1 MILNVSG
8 RTDIIGFYSEWFFK
22 RLKAGF
28 VDVRNPFNPQ
38 FVSRYSLKK
47 EDVDIL
53 VITTK
58 NPLPLLSHLDMLSD
72 YTCLFQITL
81 TPYGKDLEPRVP
93 DKNQIISA
101 ISHLTEAFGP
111 EHIWLRFDPILLN
124 ERYTTE
130 EHAKALEY
138 ILDKLAPDI
147 SRVIISFVDE
157 YKNTLAH
164 HIHALSESE
173 MHSVG
178 KVLGQIGA
186 KYHMPIQTC
195 SETVDLSPYG
205 IYPGLCVDPVYLAK
219 LAGHPLAYEPN
230 QQKRPC
236 ACADWRDIGAYN
248 SCLHFCRYC
257 YANFDE
263 KKIRSNYASH
273 DPESTMLIGHL
284 EETDIVREYIPKNRQ
299 LSLF

>member
-93 DKNQIISA
+93 DKIRSFQP
-101 ISHLTEAFGP
+101 F
-111 EHIWLRFDPILLN
+111 RILL
-124 ERYTTE
+124 
-130 EHAKALEY
+130 AS
-138 ILDKLAPDI
+138 LDLNI
-147 SRVIISFVDE
+147 SGCVL
-157 YKNTLAH
+157 TL
-164 HIHALSESE
+164 
-173 MHSVG
+173 
-178 KVLGQIGA
+178 
-186 KYHMPIQTC
+186 
-195 SETVDLSPYG
+195 
-205 IYPGLCVDPVYLAK
+205 
-219 LAGHPLAYEPN
+219 
-230 QQKRPC
+230 
-236 ACADWRDIGAYN
+236 
-248 SCLHFCRYC
+248 SC
-257 YANFDE
+257 
-263 KKIRSNYASH
+263 
-273 DPESTMLIGHL
+273 
-284 EETDIVREYIPKNRQ
+284 
-299 LSLF
+299 